1 MDTKNGLI
9 NFSLFVFVFIFAFVF
24 SVDALSSPNTFYGVL
39 ALVGFIVSLS
49 ASLFN
54 GILARRDGEALA
66 LWYFVYAVLVG
77 IITVWYMTRCGTAF
91 GWW

>member
-9 NFSLFVFVFIFAFVF
+9 NFSLFIFVFIFAFVF
-24 SVDALSSPNTFYGVL
+24 SIDALATPNTFYGVL
-39 ALVGFIVSLS
+39 ALVGFIVSLG

-54 GILARRDGEALA
+54 GMLSRRDGEALA
-66 LWYFVYAVLVG
+66 LWYFVYAVLVA
-77 IITVWYMTRCGTAF
+77 IVTVWYLTRCGTAF